1 MVRTVQ
7 SLNSCLIVFWMSSS
21 VSMSTAAVA
30 SSRIRILVFRRSALA
45 RHSNCLCPTL
55 QFRNY
60 MGESFDNLA
69 FENQS
74 VHKNNKSKWN
84 KPLSKL
90 FSFLSSKI
98 GGISKYTMKIY
109 GRTRYQTQAFV
120 DQNCWIHSFQDPAT
134 LDGVLLAAQTN
145 FTLTSTHHSVP
156 QILAPFPTVIL
167 QGRGQAL
174 DKVLEVGVL
183 QGPPQC
189 LIIVAIHR
197 IQVHPQR
204 SRK

>member
-1 MVRTVQ
+1 
-7 SLNSCLIVFWMSSS
+7 
-21 VSMSTAAVA
+21 
-30 SSRIRILVFRRSALA
+30 
-45 RHSNCLCPTL
+45 
-55 QFRNY
+55 
-60 MGESFDNLA
+60 
-69 FENQS
+69 
-74 VHKNNKSKWN
+74 
-84 KPLSKL
+84 
-90 FSFLSSKI
+90 
-98 GGISKYTMKIY
+98 MKIY

-189 LIIVAIHR
+189 LVIVSIHW

-204 SRK
+204 ARKQNWVLQTKKRMLLWKNAQVIIFHLQKTFVFIIILYSVPVINS